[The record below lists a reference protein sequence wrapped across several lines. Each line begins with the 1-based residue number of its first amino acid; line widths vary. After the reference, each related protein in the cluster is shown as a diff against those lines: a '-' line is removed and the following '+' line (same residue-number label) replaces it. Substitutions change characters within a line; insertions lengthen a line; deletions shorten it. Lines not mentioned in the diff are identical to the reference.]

1 MAAFRRKIYT
11 KMLDWKDR
19 YSNKYALLIEGARR
33 VGKTTIVE
41 EFAKKEYESYLLIDF
56 TTATDETKQ
65 WFKDYSDDLDTLFR
79 QLQFRY
85 STALKKGKSVVIF
98 DEVQAFPPARQLIK
112 HLVKDGRYSY
122 IETGS
127 LISLKQNVEGILI
140 PSEEMRIQMHPLD
153 FEEFLWAQGDVTTV
167 DLLRESFMSLTPL
180 GNSVHKH
187 LMRKYTTY
195 MLVGGMP
202 QAVEAFVESNN
213 FDEVETVKRTII
225 DLYRDDTV
233 KFKSDKGSKA
243 RRILDRIPALLSKH
257 DKRFSPSQLKKGSR
271 TREYF
276 DSVVWLGESKMVNV
290 CHDVSDPGPAMGLSI
305 NDHSFKL
312 YMLDTGLLISA
323 SFLSNVDTYSELYD
337 MMLRGKLNVNK
348 GMLLENMVAQEL
360 AAKNYELL
368 FCRFL
373 VEETNNPQEVDF
385 LLVKDGKVLPV
396 EVKSGASSTSH
407 ISLDRFLTKY
417 KAVAD
422 HAYVIHTKDL
432 RVDGNITYLPAYMT
446 MFI

>member
-167 DLLRESFMSLTPL
+167 DLLRESFRSLTPL

-187 LMRKYTTY
+187 LMRK
-195 MLVGGMP
+195 
-202 QAVEAFVESNN
+202 
-213 FDEVETVKRTII
+213 
-225 DLYRDDTV
+225 
-233 KFKSDKGSKA
+233 
-243 RRILDRIPALLSKH
+243 
-257 DKRFSPSQLKKGSR
+257 
-271 TREYF
+271 
-276 DSVVWLGESKMVNV
+276 
-290 CHDVSDPGPAMGLSI
+290 
-305 NDHSFKL
+305 
-312 YMLDTGLLISA
+312 
-323 SFLSNVDTYSELYD
+323 
-337 MMLRGKLNVNK
+337 
-348 GMLLENMVAQEL
+348 
-360 AAKNYELL
+360 
-368 FCRFL
+368 
-373 VEETNNPQEVDF
+373 
-385 LLVKDGKVLPV
+385 
-396 EVKSGASSTSH
+396 
-407 ISLDRFLTKY
+407 
-417 KAVAD
+417 
-422 HAYVIHTKDL
+422 
-432 RVDGNITYLPAYMT
+432 
-446 MFI
+446 

>member
-1 MAAFRRKIYT
+1 
-11 KMLDWKDR
+11 
-19 YSNKYALLIEGARR
+19 
-33 VGKTTIVE
+33 
-41 EFAKKEYESYLLIDF
+41 
-56 TTATDETKQ
+56 
-65 WFKDYSDDLDTLFR
+65 
-79 QLQFRY
+79 
-85 STALKKGKSVVIF
+85 
-98 DEVQAFPPARQLIK
+98 
-112 HLVKDGRYSY
+112 
-122 IETGS
+122 
-127 LISLKQNVEGILI
+127 
-140 PSEEMRIQMHPLD
+140 MRIQMHPLD

-202 QAVEAFVESNN
+202 QAAEAFVESNN

-360 AAKNYELL
+360 VAKNYELL

-407 ISLDRFLTKY
+407 ISLDRFLTKF
-417 KAVAD
+417 KSVAD
-422 HAYVIHTKDL
+422 HTYVIHTKDL

>member
-1 MAAFRRKIYT
+1 
-11 KMLDWKDR
+11 
-19 YSNKYALLIEGARR
+19 
-33 VGKTTIVE
+33 
-41 EFAKKEYESYLLIDF
+41 
-56 TTATDETKQ
+56 
-65 WFKDYSDDLDTLFR
+65 
-79 QLQFRY
+79 
-85 STALKKGKSVVIF
+85 
-98 DEVQAFPPARQLIK
+98 
-112 HLVKDGRYSY
+112 
-122 IETGS
+122 
-127 LISLKQNVEGILI
+127 
-140 PSEEMRIQMHPLD
+140 MRIQMHPLD

-167 DLLRESFMSLTPL
+167 DLLRESFRSLTPL

-233 KFKSDKGSKA
+233 KFKLDKDSKA

-290 CHDVSDPGPAMGLSI
+290 CHDVSDLRPAMGLSI

-360 AAKNYELL
+360 VAKNYELL

-417 KAVAD
+417 KSVAD
-422 HAYVIHTKDL
+422 HAYGFTPKTSVSTGTSHIYQHT
-432 RVDGNITYLPAYMT
+432 
-446 MFI
+446 